1 MRLSSAESYRV
12 VFDDSNRNRTRE
24 TTNSSAFVPTTI
36 RLAFVS
42 LLSPLVE
49 DARARG
55 GRRETS
61 WDRAPVET
69 RRRSSSSFRLAPPC
83 REVRRKPKSALQK
96 NSSAHHIIDG
106 PSPPRVPDHPRST
119 SQARQTSGVSL
130 VPTSIGP
137 IGTLEQN
144 VFSAA
149 PIDQIEP
156 VTPIF
161 AIFLTPI
168 SANCASKSDYSSW
181 GDASHIGMGVSVA

>member
-1 MRLSSAESYRV
+1 
-12 VFDDSNRNRTRE
+12 
-24 TTNSSAFVPTTI
+24 
-36 RLAFVS
+36 
-42 LLSPLVE
+42 
-49 DARARG
+49 
-55 GRRETS
+55 
-61 WDRAPVET
+61 
-69 RRRSSSSFRLAPPC
+69 
-83 REVRRKPKSALQK
+83 
-96 NSSAHHIIDG
+96 
-106 PSPPRVPDHPRST
+106 
-119 SQARQTSGVSL
+119 VSL

-168 SANCASKSDYSSW
+168 SANCASKSDCSSW